1 MSNCVHSHVCCIC
14 DVYIPRSHTVAVP
27 VGVDVDGADAH
38 VLLATLV
45 GVYVM
50 VAQDN
55 TPSSRAAS
63 GHRFCLFVYFLLN
76 TIPASEATS
85 CYIHG
90 ENQSIHTQI
99 CYTHITEGEGDRGR
113 GRGREREGEG
123 GQLEQG
129 VKLSSWR
136 ATALHSL
143 APTLLQHTNHV
154 VFK

>member
-1 MSNCVHSHVCCIC
+1 MYNCLHSHVCFVCN
-14 DVYIPRSHTVAVP
+14 VYIPRRHTVAVP

-55 TPSSRAAS
+55 TPSSRAAQETRLS

-99 CYTHITEGEGDRGR
+99 CYTRITEGEGDRGR
-113 GRGREREGEG
+113 GGGR

>member
-1 MSNCVHSHVCCIC
+1 MYNCVHSHVCFVCN
-14 DVYIPRSHTVAVP
+14 VYIPRSHTVAVP
-27 VGVDVDGADAH
+27 VGVDVDAADAH

-55 TPSSRAAS
+55 TPSSRAAQETRLS
-63 GHRFCLFVYFLLN
+63 GHKFCLFVYFLLN

-99 CYTHITEGEGDRGR
+99 CYTHITEGEG
-113 GRGREREGEG
+113 EG
-123 GQLEQG
+123 GGERAIRTGCQTQFQEGHSPAQF
-129 VKLSSWR
+129 SSNP
-136 ATALHSL
+136 
-143 APTLLQHTNHV
+143 APTHKPCS
-154 VFK
+154 F